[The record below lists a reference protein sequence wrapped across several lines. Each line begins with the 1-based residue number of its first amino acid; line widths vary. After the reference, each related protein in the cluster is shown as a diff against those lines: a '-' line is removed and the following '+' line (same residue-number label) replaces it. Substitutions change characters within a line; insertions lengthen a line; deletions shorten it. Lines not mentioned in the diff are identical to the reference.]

1 MEKKFGTFKTVDE
14 LNRAAEAQKAEGDRE
29 ALYAMAEEN
38 GLDKESV
45 DDFMEDD
52 VKFVYPLEAACG
64 KLDMEMKEIRTDEI
78 ISDWIDYIRQCCV
91 DVEGFS
97 EKVFDPD
104 KTLKGCLA
112 YLLKWSFDNM
122 YEIDK
127 EICKAAGCAC
137 LTVKVGEPGMRT
149 AKRLI
154 REYYE
159 GVQAHEGI

>member
-1 MEKKFGTFKTVDE
+1 MEKKFGTFKTIED

-29 ALYAMAEEN
+29 ALYALAEEN

-91 DVEGFS
+91 DVKGFS

-104 KTLKGCLA
+104 KTLEGCIA
-112 YLLKWSFDNM
+112 DIMKWSLDHA

-127 EICKAAGCAC
+127 KICKAAGINIQ
-137 LTVKVGEPGMRT
+137 TVKLGIPGMRT

>member
-29 ALYAMAEEN
+29 ALYALAEEN

-45 DDFMEDD
+45 DDFMSLEGIS
-52 VKFVYPLEAACG
+52 FTTPLEAAYG
-64 KLDMEMKEIRTDEI
+64 KLEMEMKEVRTDEI
-78 ISDWIDYIRQCCV
+78 IEDWIDYIRQCCL

-104 KTLKGCLA
+104 KTMEGCIA
-112 YLLKWSFDNM
+112 DIMKWSLDHA

-127 EICKAAGCAC
+127 KICKAAGINIQ
-137 LTVKVGEPGMRT
+137 TVKLGIPGMRT
-149 AKRLI
+149 AKKLI
-154 REYYE
+154 RGYYE
-159 GVQAHEGI
+159 EV

>member
-45 DDFMEDD
+45 DDFMSLEGIS
-52 VKFVYPLEAACG
+52 FTTPLEAAYG
-64 KLDMEMKEIRTDEI
+64 KLEMEMKEVRTDEI
-78 ISDWIDYIRQCCV
+78 IEDWIDYIRQCCL

-159 GVQAHEGI
+159 GV